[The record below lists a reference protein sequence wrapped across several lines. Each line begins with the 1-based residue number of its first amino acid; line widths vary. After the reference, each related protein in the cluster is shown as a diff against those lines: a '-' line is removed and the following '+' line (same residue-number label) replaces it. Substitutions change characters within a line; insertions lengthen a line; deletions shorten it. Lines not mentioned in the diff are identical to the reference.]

1 MERITKVVTVTT
13 SVSLNNVDA
22 ISMIFVVKPEFETI
36 TEGTHTHTFLFN
48 VMNRCLHIHIYT
60 ILCHVV

>member
-36 TEGTHTHTFLFN
+36 TEGTHTHTHFYL
-48 VMNRCLHIHIYT
+48 MS
-60 ILCHVV
+60 